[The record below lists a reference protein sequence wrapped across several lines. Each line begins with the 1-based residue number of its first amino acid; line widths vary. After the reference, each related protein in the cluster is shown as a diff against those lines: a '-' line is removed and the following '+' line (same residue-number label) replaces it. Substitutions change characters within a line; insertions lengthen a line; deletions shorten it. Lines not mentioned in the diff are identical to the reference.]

1 MCSTWFQVHQRCGS
15 SCSAWDIVETQSRT
29 IQHQRARW
37 STLCPALG
45 FRRLGGSLGRKPL
58 LAPASG
64 YGDIS
69 LWLVKPGLAAQESRV
84 EPGLLDFH
92 GFQNQWDV
100 WVTVYYMNSA
110 DLRKPS
116 LTPESYR
123 LLRNTWNTEMGSA
136 QVGDSGSGLV
146 YFPQEAKTSLTH
158 FSWTWNSKKYVL

>member
-1 MCSTWFQVHQRCGS
+1 MRYRRNSIQDYPASKGKMVHTVSSTG
-15 SCSAWDIVETQSRT
+15 
-29 IQHQRARW
+29 IQKV
-37 STLCPALG
+37 
-45 FRRLGGSLGRKPL
+45 GGLFGAKPL

-110 DLRKPS
+110 DLRKPRP
-116 LTPESYR
+116 TPESY
-123 LLRNTWNTEMGSA
+123 
-136 QVGDSGSGLV
+136 
-146 YFPQEAKTSLTH
+146 
-158 FSWTWNSKKYVL
+158 